1 MTGGGGLCVGRDGD
15 TAEATADG
23 LARLCLKAGGCGH
36 GRKPKGYR
44 TPRGEEWVAGI
55 TLRPAAAER
64 ERVDDPDQAA

>member
-36 GRKPKGYR
+36 GRKPNGY
-44 TPRGEEWVAGI
+44 GHMI
-55 TLRPAAAER
+55 TRRP
-64 ERVDDPDQAA
+64 QAAQGSA

>member
-36 GRKPKGYR
+36 GRKPKVYR
-44 TPRGEEWVAGI
+44 DFPAHVSDDRWLGM
-55 TLRPAAAER
+55 LR
-64 ERVDDPDQAA
+64 